1 MVKITRTDN
10 GINFNLRDYIILV
23 ERYCPNDQ
31 SYSNV
36 KMVDACMKLDIP
48 MTSSV
53 NEILSAMINKVADK
67 YIQEYISEKKAEY
80 DELMLFN
87 RNMDNFISKLEDN
100 LKNNI
105 YKENTKITDNLILV
119 DLLKVEGD
127 VDTDWGMIYMYRK
140 DFTDTELGILY
151 KTKHLGI
158 TRHIYGK
165 FEESYVDVK
174 KILELSVEDRRS
186 LIINTL
192 NIALEDIRLAAS
204 NAANATTLNL
214 DDKYKWLSE
223 NLKLHVSSCPLEKI
237 D

>member
-1 MVKITRTDN
+1 MVKITRNDQDT
-10 GINFNLRDYIILV
+10 NFNLRDYLILV

-36 KMVDACMKLDIP
+36 RMIDACMKLDIP

-53 NEILSAMINKVADK
+53 NEIISAMINKVADK
-67 YIQEYISEKKAEY
+67 FIKEYISDEKAKY

-87 RNMDNFISKLEDN
+87 NNIDKFISKLEDN

-105 YKENTKITDNLILV
+105 YKENTKITDK
-119 DLLKVEGD
+119 LLKVEGD

-204 NAANATTLNL
+204 NAANAITLNL
-214 DDKYKWLSE
+214 DDKYEWLSE
-223 NLKLHVSSCPLEKI
+223 NLKLHVSSCSLEKI

>member
-1 MVKITRTDN
+1 MVKITRTIN
-10 GINFNLRDYIILV
+10 GINFNLRDYLILV

-80 DELMLFN
+80 NELILFN

-105 YKENTKITDNLILV
+105 YKENIKITDKLI
-119 DLLKVEGD
+119 KVEGD
-127 VDTDWGMIYMYRK
+127 VDTDWGMVYMYRK

-192 NIALEDIRLAAS
+192 NITLEDIRLAAS
-204 NAANATTLNL
+204 NATNAITLNL
-214 DDKYKWLSE
+214 DDKYEWLSE

>member
-1 MVKITRTDN
+1 MVKITRTIN
-10 GINFNLRDYIILV
+10 GINFNLRDYLILV

-80 DELMLFN
+80 DELIFN
-87 RNMDNFISKLEDN
+87 RNIDNFISKLEDN

-105 YKENTKITDNLILV
+105 YKENTKITDNLI
-119 DLLKVEGD
+119 KVEGD
-127 VDTDWGMIYMYRK
+127 VDTDWIYIYRK

-192 NIALEDIRLAAS
+192 NITLEDIRLAAS
-204 NAANATTLNL
+204 NAANAITLNL

-223 NLKLHVSSCPLEKI
+223 NLKLHVSSCSLEKI

>member
-1 MVKITRTDN
+1 MLKITRNDQDT
-10 GINFNLRDYIILV
+10 NFNLRDYLILV

-67 YIQEYISEKKAEY
+67 YIQEYISEKKSEY
-80 DELMLFN
+80 DELVLFN

-105 YKENTKITDNLILV
+105 YKENTKITDK
-119 DLLKVEGD
+119 LLKVEGD
-127 VDTDWGMIYMYRK
+127 VDTDLGIVYIYRK
-140 DFTDTELGILY
+140 DFTDTELDILY

-165 FEESYVDVK
+165 FEESYVDVN
-174 KILELSVEDRRS
+174 KILKLSVEDRRA
-186 LIINTL
+186 LIINTF
-192 NIALEDIRLAAS
+192 NIALEDIRLSAS
-204 NAANATTLNL
+204 NATNAITLNL

>member
-1 MVKITRTDN
+1 MLKITRNDQDTH
-10 GINFNLRDYIILV
+10 FNLRDYIILV
-23 ERYCPNDQ
+23 ERYCPHDQ

-36 KMVDACMKLDIP
+36 KMVNACMKLDIP

-53 NEILSAMINKVADK
+53 NEILSAMINKVTDK

-80 DELMLFN
+80 NELILFN

-105 YKENTKITDNLILV
+105 YTYKEEDNILSNPT
-119 DLLKVEGD
+119 KVESD
-127 VDTDWGMIYMYRK
+127 VDTDWTEIYMYRK

-158 TRHIYGK
+158 TTHIYGK
-165 FEESYVDVK
+165 FEESYVHAN
-174 KILELSVEDRRS
+174 KILELSVEDRRA
-186 LIINTL
+186 LIINTF

-204 NAANATTLNL
+204 NAANAITLNL
-214 DDKYKWLSE
+214 DDKYEWLSE

>member
-1 MVKITRTDN
+1 MLKITRNDQD
-10 GINFNLRDYIILV
+10 INFNLRDYLILV

-36 KMVDACMKLDIP
+36 RMIDACMKLDIP

-53 NEILSAMINKVADK
+53 NEIISAMINKVADK
-67 YIQEYISEKKAEY
+67 FIKEYISDEKAKY

-87 RNMDNFISKLEDN
+87 NNIDKFISKLEDN

-105 YKENTKITDNLILV
+105 YKENTKITDNLI
-119 DLLKVEGD
+119 KVEGD

-204 NAANATTLNL
+204 NAANAITLNL
-214 DDKYKWLSE
+214 DDKYEWLSE
-223 NLKLHVSSCPLEKI
+223 NLKLHVSSCSLEKI

>member
-1 MVKITRTDN
+1 MLKITRNDQDTH
-10 GINFNLRDYIILV
+10 FNLRDYLILV

-36 KMVDACMKLDIP
+36 KMIDACMKLDIP

-67 YIQEYISEKKAEY
+67 FIKEYISDEKAKY

-87 RNMDNFISKLEDN
+87 NNIDKFISKLEDN

-105 YKENTKITDNLILV
+105 YMYKEEDNILSNPT
-119 DLLKVEGD
+119 KVESD
-127 VDTDWGMIYMYRK
+127 VDTDWTEIYMHQK
-140 DFTDTELGILY
+140 DFTDTEIGILY

-158 TRHIYGK
+158 ATHIYGK
-165 FEESYVDVK
+165 FEESYVHIN
-174 KILELSVEDRRS
+174 KILELSVEDRRA
-186 LIINTL
+186 LIINTF

-214 DDKYKWLSE
+214 DDKYEWLSE